1 MPVLVLHNIRSS
13 HNVGSM
19 FRTADG
25 AGVGRIILSGYTPDH
40 LDPKGKE
47 RRDFVKVSLGAEK
60 FIPYSHVKSL
70 SSALKKLKAEGYTII
85 AVELTD
91 RSVNLFDYTLPREA
105 AASRRI
111 AIVMGNEVRG
121 INKQNL
127 KYCDAVVQIPM
138 RGKKESLNVG
148 VACGIALFTL
158 ISR

>member
-25 AGVGRIILSGYTPDH
+25 AGIGRIILSGYTPDH

-60 FIPYSHVKSL
+60 FIPYSRTKQL
-70 SSALKKLKAEGYTII
+70 SPALKKLKAEGYTIV

-91 RSVNLFDYTLPREA
+91 SSVNIFDYKPKAGAKL
-105 AASRRI
+105 

-121 INKQNL
+121 ISKQSL
-127 KYCDAVVQIPM
+127 KHCDVAVQIPM

-148 VACGIALFTL
+148 VACGVALFTL
-158 ISR
+158 LH

>member
-60 FIPYSHVKSL
+60 FIPYSHAKVL
-70 SSALKKLKAEGYTII
+70 SSALKKLKAEGYTIVAI
-85 AVELTD
+85 ELIEK
-91 RSVNLFDYTLPREA
+91 SVSVFDYKPTKGAKL
-105 AASRRI
+105 

-127 KYCDAVVQIPM
+127 KYCDAVVKIPM

-158 ISR
+158 LK

>member
-1 MPVLVLHNIRSS
+1 MPVLVLHNIRSA

-47 RRDFVKVSLGAEK
+47 RRDFIKVSLGAEK
-60 FIPYSHVKSL
+60 FIPYQRTKTL
-70 SSALKKLKAEGYTII
+70 AQALKKLIKDGYTVI
-85 AVELTD
+85 ALEQTPD
-91 RSVNLFDYTLPREA
+91 SVSIFDYTLPPTPYA
-105 AASRRI
+105 L
-111 AIVMGNEVRG
+111 VVGNEVRG

-127 KYCDAVVQIPM
+127 KYCDATVQIPM

-158 ISR
+158 LNN